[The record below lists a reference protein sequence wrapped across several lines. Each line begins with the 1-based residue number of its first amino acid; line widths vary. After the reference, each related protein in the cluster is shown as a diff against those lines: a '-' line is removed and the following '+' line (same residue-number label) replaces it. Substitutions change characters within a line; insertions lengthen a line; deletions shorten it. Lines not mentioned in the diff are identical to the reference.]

1 MKSKIQKLFAASIL
15 CLSLGVSVFAN
26 CNDDGDIPIP
36 FCRVQSDPTT
46 EKPDFIDVIIKT
58 MKDWF

>member
-1 MKSKIQKLFAASIL
+1 MKSKFQKAIAAFML
-15 CLSLGVSVFAN
+15 CLSLSVSVWAG
-26 CNDDGDIPIP
+26 CTPGDIPMP
-36 FCRVQSDPTT
+36 FCIAQSQPTD